1 MLPKTSDYVN
11 SYEGQTKKIYFLL
24 EGVDLLEKCNTI
36 WDKESADIDKEF
48 DNEPVGNKEFS
59 KTKLKS

>member
-11 SYEGQTKKIYFLL
+11 SYEGQTKKIYFLI

-36 WDKESADIDKEF
+36 
-48 DNEPVGNKEFS
+48 
-59 KTKLKS
+59 